1 MARAGEQQHA
11 PDGAVGIPHLAGDL
25 PESSQLIIGE
35 DARSR
40 FALANDPLGLKAI
53 NRGRLDPIGLLI
65 DSPTKKA
72 ADASEEIMGL
82 VGSAAR
88 DRLDNLDDVARGDLG
103 DRAPAQ
109 DRGELTLEIACNLCT
124 LAFSGEFIASEI
136 FYYRGERGGML
147 ALFGKALALDLDCG
161 INAAR
166 DQLEPFACRVAS
178 LFK

>member
-1 MARAGEQQHA
+1 VARAGEQQHP
-11 PDGAVGIPHLAGDL
+11 PDGAVGVTHLAGDL
-25 PESSQLIIGE
+25 PERSQFIVGQGV
-35 DARSR
+35 RSR
-40 FALANDPLGLKAI
+40 FALADDPPRFKAI
-53 NRGRLDPIGLLI
+53 NGGSLDPIGFLI

-72 ADASEEIMGL
+72 ADASKEIVGL
-82 VGSAAR
+82 VGGAAR

-109 DRGELTLEIACNLCT
+109 DRDELTLEIARNLCT

-166 DQLEPFACRVAS
+166 DKL
-178 LFK
+178 